1 MVRSQMQIIA
11 RCPRCGSAWALDG
24 TAADRRVRCPQCAKL
39 FKVPALAD
47 IPKAAEVIRHAKSPL
62 FVDEE
67 GKTYG

>member
-1 MVRSQMQIIA
+1 M
-11 RCPRCGSAWALDG
+11 LDG
-24 TAADRRVRCPQCAKL
+24 ASADRRVRCPGCGRL

-47 IPKAAEVIRHAKSPL
+47 VPKATKIIDEAKGSL

>member
-1 MVRSQMQIIA
+1 MQIIA
-11 RCPRCGSAWALDG
+11 RCPRCGSAWMLDG
-24 TAADRRVRCPQCAKL
+24 ASADRRVRCPGCGRL

-47 IPKAAEVIRHAKSPL
+47 VPKAARILDEAKGSL